1 MAVNYSATVKDNRMT
16 QVLNAIDGDVGA
28 ATIEICTA
36 AYASV
41 LVTFTFSDPAGSV
54 SAGVLTF
61 SGMPKAATAGNS
73 GTAAVARIKDNSGDV
88 IVQGLTVGTSGTD
101 IIISSTTI
109 TASANYSLTAGS
121 ITHAA

>member
-28 ATIEICTA
+28 GTIEICSA
-36 AYASV
+36 AYAAV

-54 SAGVLTF
+54 SSGVLTF
-61 SGMPKAATAGNS
+61 SSMPKTANASNS
-73 GTAAVARIKDNSGDV
+73 GTATIARIKDNSGDI
-88 IVQGLTVGTSGTD
+88 IVSGLSVGTSGTD

-109 TASANYSLTAGS
+109 TSGLGYSLTAAA